1 MERGIDD
8 VDEATCVKVTTRDLL
23 KRIMQHKGSIYAEIE
38 GPLSTFDVK
47 VVKRDILYMLD
58 EQGTVE
64 SQLDFKTY
72 GEDASTVNPIA
83 GWLVRNRNYGK
94 CRCSKCS

>member
-1 MERGIDD
+1 MMLMKPLCI
-8 VDEATCVKVTTRDLL
+8 KVTTSDVI
-23 KRIMQHKGSIYAEIE
+23 KRIRQHKGSIYAEIE
-38 GPLSTFDVK
+38 GPLAAVFFVK
-47 VVKRDILYMLD
+47 VVKRDFLYMLD

-72 GEDASTVNPIA
+72 TVDPIT